1 MRYTTAGLLG
11 LALFGLSLQPC
22 FSQGAPQADR
32 STASS
37 YTRHG
42 RPAAALN
49 AQRPD
54 KLASSSNSLKGEVNA
69 WTVGVAGG
77 LLEGTF
83 IRYAADLAKALDD
96 GNNLRV
102 IPMVTYGAVG
112 NVTDLL
118 NLRGVDVAITQ
129 ADVLDHF
136 RREVKVPDIENRIQ
150 YISPLFL
157 AEVHI
162 YAREEFKT
170 LKDLAGRK
178 VAFNTPGSA
187 ANLTGQVVFQRL
199 GVQVE
204 PVFINNAIALE
215 KMRNGELSAVVHVVG
230 KPNDLFARFK
240 PEPGFHF
247 IPVEYGAQF
256 EDYYVPAALEPE
268 DYPNLIRAGETVST
282 IAVPAV
288 LAVFNWPK
296 SSDRYRRVSRFVEAY
311 FTKFDQLQQ
320 PPFQPKWREINLA
333 GKVPGWKRYGV
344 AEEPL
349 PTRVKADSFQ
359 GFQNGASSESCPSA
373 SATGPMHDAQC
384 GLVLEED
391 CAHRGQREAEP
402 LEQQQRQ
409 ERPHHEPAGERVEA
423 DSAAKRRRSVV
434 KSTAIS
440 ADLPLS
446 LGCTQRFAR

>member
-1 MRYTTAGLLG
+1 MLV
-11 LALFGLSLQPC
+11 QD
-22 FSQGAPQADR
+22 APQSGG
-32 STASS
+32 STAAFSTS
-37 YTRHG
+37 RNG
-42 RPAAALN
+42 RSAAAHN
-49 AQRPD
+49 PRRSEKPG
-54 KLASSSNSLKGEVNA
+54 ASTVPSKTDLNA

-83 IRYAADLAKALDD
+83 IRYAADLAKVLDD

-118 NLRGVDVAITQ
+118 NLRGIDVAITQ

-136 RREVKVPDIENRIQ
+136 RREVKIPDIENKIQ

-215 KMRNGELSAVVHVVG
+215 KMRSGEVSAVVHVVG

-247 IPVEYGAQF
+247 IPVEYGCS
-256 EDYYVPAALEPE
+256 V
-268 DYPNLIRAGETVST
+268 R
-282 IAVPAV
+282 
-288 LAVFNWPK
+288 
-296 SSDRYRRVSRFVEAY
+296 
-311 FTKFDQLQQ
+311 
-320 PPFQPKWREINLA
+320 
-333 GKVPGWKRYGV
+333 
-344 AEEPL
+344 
-349 PTRVKADSFQ
+349 
-359 GFQNGASSESCPSA
+359 
-373 SATGPMHDAQC
+373 
-384 GLVLEED
+384 GLL
-391 CAHRGQREAEP
+391 
-402 LEQQQRQ
+402 
-409 ERPHHEPAGERVEA
+409 
-423 DSAAKRRRSVV
+423 RSGH
-434 KSTAIS
+434 S
-440 ADLPLS
+440 
-446 LGCTQRFAR
+446 

>member
-1 MRYTTAGLLG
+1 MPGRLGSPVACLRARSSAMR
-11 LALFGLSLQPC
+11 PI
-22 FSQGAPQADR
+22 
-32 STASS
+32 
-37 YTRHG
+37 
-42 RPAAALN
+42 
-49 AQRPD
+49 
-54 KLASSSNSLKGEVNA
+54 
-69 WTVGVAGG
+69 W
-77 LLEGTF
+77 
-83 IRYAADLAKALDD
+83 KALDD

-102 IPMVTYGAVG
+102 IPMVTFGAVG

-136 RREVKVPDIENRIQ
+136 RREVKLPDIENRIQ

-256 EDYYVPAALEPE
+256 EDYYVPAAEPE
-268 DYPNLIRAGETVST
+268 DYPNLIRAGETV
-282 IAVPAV
+282 
-288 LAVFNWPK
+288 F
-296 SSDRYRRVSRFVEAY
+296 
-311 FTKFDQLQQ
+311 
-320 PPFQPKWREINLA
+320 
-333 GKVPGWKRYGV
+333 PG
-344 AEEPL
+344 
-349 PTRVKADSFQ
+349 
-359 GFQNGASSESCPSA
+359 
-373 SATGPMHDAQC
+373 
-384 GLVLEED
+384 
-391 CAHRGQREAEP
+391 
-402 LEQQQRQ
+402 
-409 ERPHHEPAGERVEA
+409 RP
-423 DSAAKRRRSVV
+423 
-434 KSTAIS
+434 
-440 ADLPLS
+440 
-446 LGCTQRFAR
+446 

>member
-1 MRYTTAGLLG
+1 MKYTPVCL
-11 LALFGLSLQPC
+11 LALAMLGLSLQPC
-22 FSQGAPQADR
+22 SSQEAPQAGR
-32 STASS
+32 PTAASN
-37 YTRHG
+37 TPRNG
-42 RPAAALN
+42 RPAAVLN
-49 AQRPD
+49 APRPE
-54 KLASSSNSLKGEVNA
+54 KPLSSSGPLKTDDLNT

-170 LKDLAGRK
+170 LRDLAGRK

-199 GVQVE
+199 GVAVE

-215 KMRNGELSAVVHVVG
+215 KMRSGELSAVVHVVG

-268 DYPNLIRAGETVST
+268 DYPNLIRAGETVPT

-296 SSDRYRRVSRFVEAY
+296 NSDRYRRVSRFIEAY

-333 GKVPGWKRYGV
+333 GKVPGWTRYRV
-344 AEEPL
+344 AEEVL
-349 PTRVKADSFQ
+349 AKITAGQGGGSSQVREQFDAFLDSRA
-359 GFQNGASSESCPSA
+359 GASSARALTSR
-373 SATGPMHDAQC
+373 D
-384 GLVLEED
+384 
-391 CAHRGQREAEP
+391 REALFRQF
-402 LEQQQRQ
+402 LEWQR
-409 ERPHHEPAGERVEA
+409 R
-423 DSAAKRRRSVV
+423 
-434 KSTAIS
+434 
-440 ADLPLS
+440 
-446 LGCTQRFAR
+446 

>member
-37 YTRHG
+37 DTRHG

-54 KLASSSNSLKGEVNA
+54 KLASPSNPLKGEVNA

-162 YAREEFKT
+162 YAREEFKS
-170 LKDLAGRK
+170 LQDLAGRK

-199 GVQVE
+199 GIQVE

-215 KMRNGELSAVVHVVG
+215 KMRSGEVSAVVHVVG
-230 KPNDLFARFK
+230 KPNDLFVRFK

-247 IPVEYGAQF
+247 IPVEYGAPF
-256 EDYYVPAALEPE
+256 EDYYVPASLEPE
-268 DYPNLIRAGETVST
+268 DYPHLIPSGQTVPT
-282 IAVPAV
+282 IAVPAL

-296 SSDRYRRVSRFVEAY
+296 NSDRYRRVSRFIEAY

-333 GKVPGWKRYGV
+333 GQVPGWKRYRV
-344 AEEPL
+344 AEEL
-349 PTRVKADSFQ
+349 LAKMSADQ
-359 GFQNGASSESCPSA
+359 GRGPSQVRAQFDAFLDSRAGARGPRTLTSSE
-373 SATGPMHDAQC
+373 
-384 GLVLEED
+384 
-391 CAHRGQREAEP
+391 REA
-402 LEQQQRQ
+402 LFKQFLDWQR
-409 ERPHHEPAGERVEA
+409 R
-423 DSAAKRRRSVV
+423 
-434 KSTAIS
+434 
-440 ADLPLS
+440 
-446 LGCTQRFAR
+446 

>member
-1 MRYTTAGLLG
+1 MRCTTRCLVG
-11 LALFGLSLQPC
+11 LALLGLSLQPC
-22 FSQGAPQADR
+22 SAQDARQGGR
-32 STASS
+32 STAFSDTPRS
-37 YTRHG
+37 G
-42 RPAAALN
+42 RSPTWLHP
-49 AQRPD
+49 QRSGNPVKD
-54 KLASSSNSLKGEVNA
+54 DVNL

-102 IPMVTYGAVG
+102 IPMVTYGAVS

-118 NLRGVDVAITQ
+118 KLRGIDVAITQ

-136 RREVKVPDIENRIQ
+136 RREVKIPDIENKIQ

-170 LKDLAGRK
+170 LKDLTGRK
-178 VAFNTPGSA
+178 VAFNTVGSA

-199 GVQVE
+199 GIQVE

-215 KMRNGELSAVVHVVG
+215 KMRSGEVSAVVHVVG

-247 IPVEYGAQF
+247 IPVEYGAAF
-256 EDYYVPAALEPE
+256 EDYYVPATLEAA
-268 DYPNLIRAGETVST
+268 DYPNLIRPGETVST
-282 IAVPAV
+282 IAVSAV

-296 SSDRYRRVSRFVEAY
+296 TSDRYRRVSRFIEAY

-333 GKVPGWKRYGV
+333 GKVAGWTRYDV
-344 AEEPL
+344 AEVLLAKMAADQSGGGPSQVRARFDAFL
-349 PTRVKADSFQ
+349 DTRADAAGNRALTSR
-359 GFQNGASSESCPSA
+359 E
-373 SATGPMHDAQC
+373 
-384 GLVLEED
+384 
-391 CAHRGQREAEP
+391 REALFRQF
-402 LEQQQRQ
+402 LEWQR
-409 ERPHHEPAGERVEA
+409 R
-423 DSAAKRRRSVV
+423 
-434 KSTAIS
+434 
-440 ADLPLS
+440 
-446 LGCTQRFAR
+446 

>member
-11 LALFGLSLQPC
+11 LALLGLSLQPC
-22 FSQGAPQADR
+22 SSQEAPRAGR
-32 STASS
+32 SAPFTDT
-37 YTRHG
+37 TRNG

-49 AQRPD
+49 PQRSEKP
-54 KLASSSNSLKGEVNA
+54 ASPSNPLKTEDLNA
-69 WTVGVAGG
+69 WTVGIAGG

-102 IPMVTYGAVG
+102 LPMVTYGAVG

-170 LKDLAGRK
+170 LKDLGGRK

-199 GVQVE
+199 GIQVE

-215 KMRNGELSAVVHVVG
+215 KMRSGELSAVVHVVG

-296 SSDRYRRVSRFVEAY
+296 SSDRHRRVSRFIEAY

-333 GKVPGWKRYGV
+333 GKVPGWTRYRV
-344 AEEPL
+344 AEEL
-349 PTRVKADSFQ
+349 LVKMTAEPDRGPSQVRAQFDAFLDSRPDAR
-359 GFQNGASSESCPSA
+359 GARGLTSSE
-373 SATGPMHDAQC
+373 
-384 GLVLEED
+384 
-391 CAHRGQREAEP
+391 REALFKQF
-402 LEQQQRQ
+402 LEWQR
-409 ERPHHEPAGERVEA
+409 R
-423 DSAAKRRRSVV
+423 
-434 KSTAIS
+434 
-440 ADLPLS
+440 
-446 LGCTQRFAR
+446 

>member
-1 MRYTTAGLLG
+1 MRYTTAALLG
-11 LALFGLSLQPC
+11 LALLGLSLQPC
-22 FSQGAPQADR
+22 SSQGAPQAGR
-32 STASS
+32 STPSS
-37 YTRHG
+37 DTRQG
-42 RPAAALN
+42 RPAAAK
-49 AQRPD
+49 AHRSD
-54 KLASSSNSLKGEVNA
+54 KPASPSDPLKEDLNA

-136 RREVKVPDIENRIQ
+136 RREVKVPDLENRIQ

-170 LKDLAGRK
+170 LQDLVGRK

-199 GVQVE
+199 GIQVE

-215 KMRNGELSAVVHVVG
+215 KMRSGELSAVVHVVG

-240 PEPGFHF
+240 PEPGSHF

-256 EDYYVPAALEPE
+256 ADYYVPAALEPE

-296 SSDRYRRVSRFVEAY
+296 HSDRYRRVSRLLEAHL
-311 FTKFDQLQQ
+311 TRFDQLQK

-333 GKVPGWKRYGV
+333 GKVAGWTRYRV
-344 AEEPL
+344 AEEL
-349 PTRVKADSFQ
+349 LAKMTADRGSQVKAQFDAFLDARAGARGPGTLTDS
-359 GFQNGASSESCPSA
+359 E
-373 SATGPMHDAQC
+373 
-384 GLVLEED
+384 
-391 CAHRGQREAEP
+391 REA
-402 LEQQQRQ
+402 LFKQFLQWQR
-409 ERPHHEPAGERVEA
+409 R
-423 DSAAKRRRSVV
+423 
-434 KSTAIS
+434 
-440 ADLPLS
+440 
-446 LGCTQRFAR
+446 